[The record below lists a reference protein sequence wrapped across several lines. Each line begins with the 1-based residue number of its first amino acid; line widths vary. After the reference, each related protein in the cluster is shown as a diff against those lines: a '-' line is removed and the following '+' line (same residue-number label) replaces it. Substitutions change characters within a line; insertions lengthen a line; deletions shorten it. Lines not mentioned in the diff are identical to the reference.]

1 MPQRPGYGIVDVTA
15 WWEPGEMPGLRVN
28 AGVYNVFDK
37 TYYDAVNT
45 QNTFTQPAEYYSEPG
60 RTFRVAGPALLRS
73 GKVHDW
79 NGGHPWPRFQLMLF
93 PLARRLKAG

>member
-45 QNTFTQPAEYYSEPG
+45 QNTFTQPAEYYSEAG
-60 RTFRVAGPALLRS
+60 RTFRVSL
-73 GKVHDW
+73 VQ
-79 NGGHPWPRFQLMLF
+79 RF
-93 PLARRLKAG
+93 